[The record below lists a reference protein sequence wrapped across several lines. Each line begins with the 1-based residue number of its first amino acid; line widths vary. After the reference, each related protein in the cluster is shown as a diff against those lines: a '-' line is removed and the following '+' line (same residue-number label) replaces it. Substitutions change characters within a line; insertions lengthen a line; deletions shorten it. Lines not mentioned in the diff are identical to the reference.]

1 MQQINIDK
9 AMRKTEITG
18 QSGQVYVVEIQVTAN
33 AKRIRITNKD
43 NGEKKKGQTSYFEQ
57 LLKKT

>member
-1 MQQINIDK
+1 
-9 AMRKTEITG
+9 MRKTEITG

-43 NGEKKKGQTSYFEQ
+43 NREKKKSQTSYFEQ